1 MAGPN
6 RTGRFSLREPNH
18 RPARFA
24 TPQGWGEMGHNDPAT
39 SWLKPWPNARN
50 RRRSTAGARCN
61 RRLLQ
66 HFRNLTLSIG
76 CANTQL

>member
-1 MAGPN
+1 MADPSG
-6 RTGRFSLREPNH
+6 TGRFSLREPNH

-50 RRRSTAGARCN
+50 RRRTYSRQVPQPQASAT
-61 RRLLQ
+61 
-66 HFRNLTLSIG
+66 FP
-76 CANTQL
+76 